1 MWTICVVVFFSIWSQ
16 VSSSLL
22 SSGCQRS
29 TRPSSF
35 AAASPGNELMGLIWS
50 QMESFGFRWRTDVRE
65 MCHQVLARWQRRGLT
80 LEKIV
85 KPGGGCSV
93 PSVPC
98 HQVPSPSYTVAPG
111 QKYIYSSDALM
122 VLILKLDLSGN
133 VLTSDGCYKVCGLR
147 FKLLDMRTKHLK
159 MTSSSEIV
167 GCLLEEKNL
176 TQRHSTNHKHF
187 FKWQKNVFLCVSNQF
202 STKRLHKVA
211 KRCIEISRRSVY
223 VIIFP
228 KEDKTFCFIHL

>member
-1 MWTICVVVFFSIWSQ
+1 MPGELLLSLLRVSKVDPTVLVRGRIARKWANGPNLKPNGKFRVSVEDGRQ
-16 VSSSLL
+16 RDVSSGPRSLAEERFDTGEDCQTWGGGVQCAECSV
-22 SSGCQRS
+22 SSGS
-29 TRPSSF
+29 
-35 AAASPGNELMGLIWS
+35 
-50 QMESFGFRWRTDVRE
+50 
-65 MCHQVLARWQRRGLT
+65 
-80 LEKIV
+80 
-85 KPGGGCSV
+85 
-93 PSVPC
+93 
-98 HQVPSPSYTVAPG
+98 SPSYTVAPG

-176 TQRHSTNHKHF
+176 TQKHSTNHKHF
-187 FKWQKNVFLCVSNQF
+187 FKWQKNVFFMCIKPIF
-202 STKRLHKVA
+202 HK
-211 KRCIEISRRSVY
+211 EITQSGETVHRNLEELG

-228 KEDKTFCFIHL
+228 KEDTTFCFIHL

>member
-1 MWTICVVVFFSIWSQ
+1 MEDGRQ
-16 VSSSLL
+16 RDVSSGPRSLAEERFDT
-22 SSGCQRS
+22 GEDCQ
-29 TRPSSF
+29 T
-35 AAASPGNELMGLIWS
+35 W
-50 QMESFGFRWRTDVRE
+50 
-65 MCHQVLARWQRRGLT
+65 
-80 LEKIV
+80 
-85 KPGGGCSV
+85 GGGCSA

-98 HQVPSPSYTVAPG
+98 HQVRSPSYTVAPG

-187 FKWQKNVFLCVSNQF
+187 FK
-202 STKRLHKVA
+202 
-211 KRCIEISRRSVY
+211 
-223 VIIFP
+223 
-228 KEDKTFCFIHL
+228 